1 MAITATDVKKLRDTT
16 GAGMMD
22 AKKAL
27 TEAEGDFDK
36 AIEILRISG
45 QAKAAKRS
53 DRDAANGL
61 VAAAGNALI
70 QLAAETDFVAKN
82 EEFVALAQ
90 DIAQAV
96 NDNKAEGLLAAG
108 ALTLWQDRDMSVT
121 DAVSDLAVRIGEK
134 LELKEAA
141 YFDGQVSTYLH
152 RRSQDLP
159 PQVGVMVEYEGDDE
173 EFVHGLCLQIAAMSP
188 VYVTRDDVPGRAGR
202 ERAPDRRG
210 HRPGGGQA
218 RGCPAPDRRGPPQRL
233 LQGQLPGRPDVG
245 VRRQEDRGCPDEGAR
260 DQRLALRALRRGLL
274 NRLRAARPV
283 TK

>member
-1 MAITATDVKKLRDTT
+1 MAITAADVKKLRDTT

-82 EEFVALAQ
+82 EEFMALAQ

-96 NDNKAEGLLAAG
+96 DANKAEGLLDAG
-108 ALTLWQDRDMSVT
+108 AVTLWQDRDMSVN
-121 DAVSDLAVRIGEK
+121 DAVNDLAVRIGEK
-134 LELKEAA
+134 LELKQAA
-141 YFDGQVSTYLH
+141 YFDGHVSTYLH

-173 EFVHGLCLQIAAMSP
+173 EFVHALCLQIAAMSP
-188 VYVTRDDVPGRAGR
+188 VYVTRDDVPAELVENERRIAEATAR
-202 ERAPDRRG
+202 EEGKP
-210 HRPGGGQA
+210 
-218 RGCPAPDRRGPPQRL
+218 
-233 LQGQLPGRPDVG
+233 
-245 VRRQEDRGCPDEGAR
+245 EGALPR
-260 DQRLALRALRRGLL
+260 IVEGRLNGFFKDNCLVDQMSVADDKKTVGALMKEHGISVSRFVRF
-274 NRLRAARPV
+274 AAAS
-283 TK
+283 